1 MGGLPALES
10 LHRVPPPDTPP
21 ELISPSATSFSSRS
35 SPLEEQ
41 AAWGPRA
48 SVSLTTASMSHYGKA
63 SVDMSSESNTEG
75 NRGRQ
80 ESVGSSSVRQQLP
93 SLSSLFGPP
102 SSLRSLSSPQ
112 TERPGL
118 YPSPSPLDRPRLSSS
133 GNLSS
138 SYFPQNISSSLPQPR
153 NSYDVKYDHHDRQAA
168 HPLTPSFVGP
178 HSSEYPDHGHRGSD
192 ARYEPELTRKWSV
205 YREDARQEY
214 PVGPRDSLP
223 YLPPQDKF
231 RSQLSAPKDSVNDY
245 SERRLSQAVHGPD
258 TNAQSA
264 SAAAVTAEIAV
275 SKDGLG
281 PKIWTGTH
289 FLPRFVRAAEVPG
302 EGMCYF
308 YDDGSHCKTVI
319 DGEAVNAH
327 WGVTKAGKPRK
338 RLAIACVT
346 CREKKIKCDPDYPR
360 CVQCEK
366 FGRICKFKNAPRG
379 GHNTSP
385 STSPIE
391 LDDGRQHNGSLD
403 AGDIRRSVSDAS
415 SPRSP
420 RAGMHADSPD
430 RGYGKRLKIGSEAY
444 VSNGESP
451 ASFNAVTDY
460 SNPRIAEQQPFP
472 EPTRISDDVL
482 GRAWRTDPFASNPHL
497 ITSALTRFFANV
509 DSTMILQFLPEE
521 IFKYWVITSVDRKSP
536 EDLMLLYSMLAV
548 GSALC
553 GDPKHIAYEYAQVA
567 HYAQKMTE
575 MQCLQ
580 LVQSRIL
587 LAVYY
592 ISTCRTREA
601 DELVASAAASAACLQ
616 LSLELDHS
624 RESSMTTFP
633 LGLTRITY
641 AESRKRTFWSLFML
655 ERLSGLFPERPVML
669 NAEDIYVHLPT
680 DIHSF
685 EKGIEAQSRSFD
697 PYELIRTAE
706 QHSDTAVAG
715 YHIEMVHI
723 WADCQA
729 TIYRMALRR
738 TPLEAETVKL
748 QALVEKAEKWNS
760 SLPSRMTFGG
770 TNLEAAA
777 YTRSIGTFLSMHLLY
792 HHTMIELNRHRHGA
806 NQLPKD
812 VQMEH
817 SAKCRDHASSVID
830 MLNCLERILR
840 VRPTLLSIPPP
851 AMAIVVTE
859 AVDVLTAGG
868 PMTVLGELIDRV
880 RIAKSAVDK
889 MTGVWGSSSK
899 DRLAIDRRLQKLNR
913 IREQG
918 SRSPSP
924 IQGYRLLPLSEEAR
938 DKENSH
944 WQIFDPIEDTFPKD
958 MDMIYIALD

>member
-21 ELISPSATSFSSRS
+21 ELVSPSATSFSSRS

-48 SVSLTTASMSHYGKA
+48 SVSLPTASMSHYGKA
-63 SVDMSSESNTEG
+63 SADMSPEG
-75 NRGRQ
+75 NTDGGRGRQ

-102 SSLRSLSSPQ
+102 SSMRPLNSPH
-112 TERPGL
+112 TERPGV

-138 SYFPQNISSSLPQPR
+138 SYFPPVISPSLSQPR
-153 NSYDVKYDHHDRQAA
+153 NTYDHHDRQSNHAI
-168 HPLTPSFVGP
+168 TSSFPGS
-178 HSSEYPDHGHRGSD
+178 HSPEYQNLGHRGSD
-192 ARYEPELTRKWSV
+192 ARYEPELPRKWSV
-205 YREDARQEY
+205 YREDGRQEY
-214 PVGPRDSLP
+214 PGGSRDSL
-223 YLPPQDKF
+223 YLQTQDKF
-231 RSQLSAPKDSVNDY
+231 RPQFSGPKELAHDY
-245 SERRLSQAVHGPD
+245 SERRPSQAHSSDANPPP
-258 TNAQSA
+258 A
-264 SAAAVTAEIAV
+264 SATVVSSDIAV

-366 FGRICKFKNAPRG
+366 FGRICKFKNAPRPRG

-385 STSPIE
+385 STSPAE
-391 LDDGRQHNGSLD
+391 LDDGRQPNGSLE
-403 AGDIRRSVSDAS
+403 AGDLRRSVSDAS

-420 RAGMHADSPD
+420 RAVMHSASPD
-430 RGYGKRLKIGSEAY
+430 RGYNKRLKLAPEAY
-444 VSNGESP
+444 VSSGEPP
-451 ASFNAVTDY
+451 ASFNTLMDY
-460 SNPRIAEQQPFP
+460 PKPRIAEQQPLQ
-472 EPTRISDDVL
+472 EPSRIPDDVL
-482 GRAWRTDPFASNPHL
+482 GRAWRTDPFVSNPHL
-497 ITSALTRFFANV
+497 ITNAITRFFANV

-521 IFKYWVITSVDRKSP
+521 VFKNWVISSVDRKSA

-553 GDPKHIAYEYAQVA
+553 GDPKHIAFEYAQVA

-575 MQCLQ
+575 VQCLQ

-601 DELVASAAASAACLQ
+601 DELISSAAASAACLQ

-624 RESSMTTFP
+624 RESNLAVYP
-633 LGLTRITY
+633 LGLNRAGY
-641 AESRKRTFWSLFML
+641 AEARRRTLWSLFML
-655 ERLSGLFPERPVML
+655 ERLGGLFPERPVMI
-669 NAEDIYVHLPT
+669 NAEDIYTRLPA
-680 DIHSF
+680 DLHSF
-685 EKGIEAQSRSFD
+685 EKLMETHTRSFD
-697 PYELIRTAE
+697 PYGPAKLTERP
-706 QHSDTAVAG
+706 SDAVVTG
-715 YHIEMVHI
+715 YYIEMVHI
-723 WADCQA
+723 WSDCQA
-729 TIYRMALRR
+729 AIYRMALRR
-738 TPLEAETVKL
+738 TSAETETIKL
-748 QALVEKAEKWNS
+748 QDLIKRAENWFA
-760 SLPSRMTFGG
+760 SLPSRLTFGG
-770 TNLEAAA
+770 ANLESAAF
-777 YTRSIGTFLSMHLLY
+777 TRSIGSFLSMHLLY

-812 VQMEH
+812 VQMGHLAECREH
-817 SAKCRDHASSVID
+817 ATSVIE
-830 MLNCLERILR
+830 MLNSLERILR
-840 VRPTLLSIPPP
+840 VRPALLSIPPP
-851 AMAIVVTE
+851 AMAVAVTE
-859 AVDVLTAGG
+859 AVDVLTASG
-868 PMTVLGELIDRV
+868 PITVLGELIDRV

-889 MTGVWGSSSK
+889 MTGVWEASSK
-899 DRLAIDRRLQKLNR
+899 DRLAIDRRLQKLNH
-913 IREQG
+913 IRELG
-918 SRSPSP
+918 SRPPSP
-924 IQGYRLLPLSEEAR
+924 IQGYRLLPLSEET
-938 DKENSH
+938 KEKELSH
-944 WQIFDPIEDTFPKD
+944 WQIFDPIEQTFPKD
-958 MDMIYIALD
+958 MDVIYIAFD